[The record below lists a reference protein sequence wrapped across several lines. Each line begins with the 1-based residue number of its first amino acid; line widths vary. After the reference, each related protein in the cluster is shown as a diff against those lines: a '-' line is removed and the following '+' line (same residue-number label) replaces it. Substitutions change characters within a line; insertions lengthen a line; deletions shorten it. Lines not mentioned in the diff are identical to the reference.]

1 MEKERVY
8 TRGLEVMEENFGHLV
23 EMSLGSAADGEVEV
37 RDVHAYYVD
46 GKMYVLSKQNNTLLR
61 HISKCPN
68 VGLCHGP
75 HKMHGIAR
83 PIGHPLDAANAEL
96 RKKLKREFS
105 LNYDEYVTE
114 SNPEMLIVEI
124 TITKAQTFTRYHRY
138 MIDFVNK
145 CAERDHTEPIFRYR

>member
-1 MEKERVY
+1 MDQERVF

-23 EMSLGSAADGEVEV
+23 EMSLGSSADGEVEV

-46 GKMYVLSKQNNTLLR
+46 GKMYVLSKINNTLFR
-61 HISKCPN
+61 HLAKCPN

-75 HKMHGIAR
+75 HKMHGVAR
-83 PIGHPLDAANAEL
+83 SLGHPLDPSNADL
-96 RKKLKREFS
+96 RKKLRKEFS

-114 SNPEMLIVEI
+114 SNPEMRIVEI

-145 CAERDHTEPIFRYR
+145 TAERDHTEPIFRYR